1 MQLVVRGLLIIL
13 ADRPSWY
20 IGGCVVLWGL
30 TSALTGVRRTV
41 LFGRSPCINFVQ
53 ITQNFA
59 GILACRVFI
68 GLPEAAF
75 YPGAIYLLS
84 RWYTKKVRHTNLL
97 RAVRSNIVV
106 QMKCRSWLCDPL
118 FFSPGPSC
126 PWHLEL

>member
-13 ADRPSWY
+13 AGRPSWY

-84 RWYTKKVRHTNLL
+84 RWYTKKVSIPTYY
-97 RAVRSNIVV
+97 V
-106 QMKCRSWLCDPL
+106 QYDLT
-118 FFSPGPSC
+118 
-126 PWHLEL
+126 